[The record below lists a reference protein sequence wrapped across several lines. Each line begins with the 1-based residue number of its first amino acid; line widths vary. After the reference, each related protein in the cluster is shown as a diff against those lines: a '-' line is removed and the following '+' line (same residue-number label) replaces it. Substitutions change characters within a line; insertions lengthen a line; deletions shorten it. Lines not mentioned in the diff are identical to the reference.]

1 MLASIQKFI
10 IRHRLKL
17 IIATTI
23 LFAVISVI
31 NFLFIY
37 SVTAQSNDECLWR
50 HKFERK
56 DSAYI
61 IIEQVK
67 EGGVTWQAGIRD
79 GDMLLAIDGKRAI
92 NNFIATQIL
101 DKVQK
106 GDYAT
111 YTVQRGDLIFD
122 TPVLVKKLIN
132 IQGLAF
138 FLLSFLWLIV
148 GFIVIIVKP
157 SGRSQTLFY
166 RIGLVLVC
174 ISSSSML
181 YRGYVVDNPLFRNP
195 FFPILIDNVSQVASI
210 FLPFMLFKFFSIF
223 PKDFSYVSRP
233 WFQRKIYL
241 FPLLISIIVIAIKIF
256 FAYIKRIDSVYLSLN
271 LYTGIFNGFG
281 FILGFVLLLIGY
293 LKLKTKQERIPIFF
307 ILIAYLVGI
316 LALLYTNFLAP
327 SIGGLIFNN
336 PAYFTPI
343 ILIALLP
350 LAFGYSIFRYSLMD
364 VSEIVRN
371 TIIYGT
377 ATISLAGIYFLIIYF
392 VGQKVGEALSDE
404 YQGIIAGIIFVLFAV
419 VFQSTKDKFQEL
431 LTEKF
436 YPEQFAF
443 QKNLLKFSNDISVII
458 GIENILN
465 STEQLFVKS
474 LRLHYFGIM
483 LNNNGTEK
491 IYSLVR
497 NQGLRN
503 SQIKIYDENDAIEK
517 YFLSEIALGKKAV
530 IERQDFKHL
539 AEGRFSILLD
549 EEIYTVIP
557 LIIKSKVIGLLLF
570 GVKYSGSQFTARD
583 MELLVAAASQTAVS
597 IESARLY
604 ESELEKHTIERDLEN
619 ARKIQEGLLPK
630 SFPQMT
636 GLDLFGAM
644 ISAMQVGGDYYDL
657 IKISDSKLFV
667 VIGDVSGKGLSASIY
682 MSKLQTMIRLYCTE
696 ERTPKEILVEINK
709 MIFPELEKNWFITI
723 SLALIDLDEK
733 TIKMCRAGHTPLLKI
748 NNNIYE
754 LYQPGG
760 VGIGLNGGDLFSST
774 LEEIT
779 IDLYQGDLL
788 FLFSDG
794 ITELMNSENELYGID
809 NLKNFLTGNRQLK
822 CIEIGK
828 KLISGL
834 ELFRGKTHQ
843 YDDITFVVLKTF

>member
-92 NNFIATQIL
+92 NNFIATQTL